1 MDVQEGSQRDVAL
14 AEMFLVVAVAGKQ
27 NFRQSDE
34 QRRHLKSSS
43 LFLAKQPISVT
54 RKCIF

>member
-1 MDVQEGSQRDVAL
+1 VQEGSQQDVAL

-34 QRRHLKSSS
+34 QRRHLKSPS
-43 LFLAKQPISVT
+43 LF
-54 RKCIF
+54 

>member
-1 MDVQEGSQRDVAL
+1 VQEGSQQDVAL